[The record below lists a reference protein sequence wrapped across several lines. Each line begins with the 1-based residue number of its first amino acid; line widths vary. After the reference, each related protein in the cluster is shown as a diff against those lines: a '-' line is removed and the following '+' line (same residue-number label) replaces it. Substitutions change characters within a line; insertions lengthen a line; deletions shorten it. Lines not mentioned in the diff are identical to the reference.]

1 MDTLAFASNLLFV
14 VLAFT
19 IAAAW
24 VTARTA
30 QSKGY
35 NFWLFFVLSVLS
47 WFITAVVTVF
57 LKPKGA
63 TNAKVRLNSVI
74 LLAVGAIIEI
84 AALGS
89 LPLIDPTMSDEEIL
103 QAFMA
108 PGVSGA
114 LVVAL
119 AGALVIV
126 AGVAN
131 DRRTAN

>member
-1 MDTLAFASNLLFV
+1 
-14 VLAFT
+14 
-19 IAAAW
+19 
-24 VTARTA
+24 
-30 QSKGY
+30 
-35 NFWLFFVLSVLS
+35 
-47 WFITAVVTVF
+47 
-57 LKPKGA
+57 
-63 TNAKVRLNSVI
+63 VRLNSVI